1 MHRFVATFSLALC
14 AVSFAPA
21 QTADYL
27 DIFMVKVKPERRADF
42 DTLSR
47 KIADANRK
55 AKGDNWIAMQNE
67 YGESNTVF
75 FISPR
80 KNYAAIEQGSKAF
93 MGAVHEVY
101 GPDAWKKMEQDFNS
115 MIVGSRGELRRRR
128 WDLSFNPPKDDE
140 SYARLVGEARWLRTM
155 EVRVRQGY
163 QSQFE
168 DRVKEVKTAY
178 EKGSPSWTV
187 MTSQL
192 VAGEPGMIYYFTSM
206 QPSLAG
212 FDSAPELR
220 KLMGEESFAH
230 FEKSSSET
238 VLLSETRYMRML
250 PDLSNA
256 PEQFVQASPDFWRP
270 KPPAAAKPKPK
281 PPETAKPSQ

>member
-42 DTLSR
+42 DMLSR

-80 KNYAAIEQGSKAF
+80 KNYAAIEQGTKAF
-93 MGAVHEVY
+93 IGAVHEVY
-101 GPDAWKKMEQDFNS
+101 GPDVWKKMEQEFNS
-115 MIVGSRGELRRRR
+115 MIVSSRGELRRGRS
-128 WDLSFNPPKDDE
+128 DLSFNPPKDDE
-140 SYARLVGEARWLRTM
+140 GYSKLVGEARWLRTM

-206 QPSLAG
+206 QPSLAS

-220 KLMGEESFAH
+220 KLMGDESFAQ
-230 FEKSSSET
+230 FEKASSEA
-238 VLLSETRYMRML
+238 VLLSETRFMRML

-256 PEQFVQASPDFWRP
+256 PEQLAQASPDFWRP
-270 KPPAAAKPKPK
+270 KPAAAPKPKPK
-281 PPETAKPSQ
+281 PPETAKPNP